1 LRDFLVDILRD
12 RISQRIAAHGTRS
25 MSGPTKIASRIHW
38 NVINSPCCLTRKLT
52 AFCIKLFNSRRANV
66 EEFRLLVLIC
76 LALALF
82 AAPWKRRVDRRGDA
96 NSSYP
101 FPYKEKFFLLVPS
114 PAR

>member
-1 LRDFLVDILRD
+1 VTLEVIVRDFLVDILRD

-76 LALALF
+76 LALAPIIFPFRKKVPPEL
-82 AAPWKRRVDRRGDA
+82 AAKGH
-96 NSSYP
+96 
-101 FPYKEKFFLLVPS
+101 
-114 PAR
+114 